1 MISDFIL
8 YIQKNLN
15 ETYQL
20 ILLLVIVII
29 TIILYII
36 DKKNEN

>member
-8 YIQKNLN
+8 YIQQNLN

-29 TIILYII
+29 TVILLMI
-36 DKKNEN
+36 DRKNEN